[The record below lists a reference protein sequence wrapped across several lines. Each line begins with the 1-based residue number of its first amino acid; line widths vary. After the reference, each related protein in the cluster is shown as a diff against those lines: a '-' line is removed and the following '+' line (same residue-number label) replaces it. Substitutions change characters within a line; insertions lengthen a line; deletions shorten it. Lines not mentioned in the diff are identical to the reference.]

1 MKLDTL
7 LVQNVFSSDSSGAV
21 QVINFIDHLLEQ
33 ALLKNASDIHIEPVD
48 EVTRVRLR
56 IDGLLYK
63 FVEVP
68 FSNHNAIVSRIKIIS
83 GLDIAEK
90 RLPQDGRVEAEI
102 SNRKVDLRVSTL
114 PVIGGEKVVIRILDK
129 GQQLKDLSGL
139 NFSED
144 NLALYKQLVG
154 YPHGMILITGPT
166 GSGKSTTLYAT
177 LGHLNDET
185 QNIITIE
192 DPIEFKIKG
201 VNQISVNNKAGLTF
215 AKGLRSIVR
224 QDPNIIMV
232 GEIRDG
238 ETARIAVQAALT
250 GHLVFSTLHTNTAIG
265 AVTRLVDLGI
275 EPFLVAAS
283 LRGVVAQRLVR
294 MICPHC
300 KEQYVAS
307 NTERAVLRCDISES
321 LMLYKGSGCEHC
333 NHTGYKGRMAV
344 QEVLPITERL
354 KNLIVQGADE
364 GTLLAEA
371 KANGFTTLADDCTQ
385 KVMQGVTTTE
395 ELLRVSCS

>member
-7 LVQNVFSSDSSGAV
+7 LAQNVFSSNSSGAV

-48 EVTRVRLR
+48 ELTRVRLR

-68 FSNHNAIVSRIKIIS
+68 LSNHNAIVSRIKIIS

-90 RLPQDGRVEAEI
+90 RLPQDGRVEAEV
-102 SNRKVDLRVSTL
+102 SNRKVDLRISTL

-129 GQQLKDLSGL
+129 KQQLKDLSGL
-139 NFSED
+139 YFSED
-144 NLALYKQLVG
+144 NLALYEQLVG
-154 YPHGMILITGPT
+154 YPNGMILITGPT

-250 GHLVFSTLHTNTAIG
+250 GHLVLSTLHTNTAIG
-265 AVTRLVDLGI
+265 AVTRLVDLGV

-294 MICPHC
+294 MVCPCC
-300 KEQYVAS
+300 KEQYVANS
-307 NTERAVLRCDISES
+307 TELAALGREASEK
-321 LMLYKGSGCEHC
+321 LTLFKRSGCEHC
-333 NHTGYKGRMAV
+333 NNTGYKGRMAV
-344 QEVLPITERL
+344 QEVLPITDKLR
-354 KNLIVQGADE
+354 NLISNGADE

-371 KANGFTTLADDCTQ
+371 RANGFTPLADDCVQ
-385 KVMQGVTTTE
+385 KVLQGVTTTE

>member
-1 MKLDTL
+1 VKLDTL
-7 LVQNVFSSDSSGAV
+7 LTQNVFSSNSSGAV

-33 ALLKNASDIHIEPVD
+33 ALLKNASDIHIEPV
-48 EVTRVRLR
+48 EELTRVRLR

-68 FSNHNAIVSRIKIIS
+68 LSNHNAIVSRIKIIS

-90 RLPQDGRVEAEI
+90 RLPQDGRVEAEV
-102 SNRKVDLRVSTL
+102 SNHKVDLRISTL

-129 GQQLKDLSGL
+129 KQQLKDLSGL
-139 NFSED
+139 NFSQD
-144 NLALYKQLVG
+144 NLALYEQLVG
-154 YPHGMILITGPT
+154 YPNGMVLITGPT

-185 QNIITIE
+185 QNVITIE

-250 GHLVFSTLHTNTAIG
+250 GHLVLSTLHTNTAIG
-265 AVTRLVDLGI
+265 AVTRLVDLGV

-294 MICPHC
+294 MVCPYC
-300 KEQYVAS
+300 KEQYVANS
-307 NTERAVLRCDISES
+307 TDIAVLGREANEK
-321 LMLYKGSGCEHC
+321 LTLFKGRGCEHC
-333 NHTGYKGRMAV
+333 NNTGYKGRMAV
-344 QEVLPITERL
+344 QEVLPITDKLR
-354 KNLIVQGADE
+354 NLIVHGADE
-364 GTLLAEA
+364 GTLSAEA
-371 KANGFTTLADDCTQ
+371 RSNGFTPLAGDCVQ
-385 KVMQGVTTTE
+385 KVLQGVTTME